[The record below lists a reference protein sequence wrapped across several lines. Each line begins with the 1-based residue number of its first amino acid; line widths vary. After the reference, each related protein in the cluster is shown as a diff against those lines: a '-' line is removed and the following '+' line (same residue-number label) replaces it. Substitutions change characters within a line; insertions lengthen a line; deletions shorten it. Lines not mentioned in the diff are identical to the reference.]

1 MEKFNCIVVEDE
13 PIAAEIL
20 HDYIKQ
26 VPFLNLKGTCRDA
39 LYAMELLQ
47 KEQIDLMFLDIHLPG
62 LKGID
67 FIKTLQN
74 PPRIIITTAYHEYAL
89 EGYENDVID
98 YLLKPISYS
107 RFLKAVNKLN
117 QPLPVKSAAS
127 KPKTISGSRSSVYF
141 NMNKKKIK
149 VFLDEILYIE
159 SLREFIKVV
168 TSNKTI
174 ITKMQTNQVEEL
186 LAKEDFVRV
195 HRSFIV
201 AKEKIEVITGTD
213 VEINGK
219 LIPIGRNYKEVVQAI
234 ADRAE

>member
-1 MEKFNCIVVEDE
+1 MEKFNCLVVEDE

-20 HDYIKQ
+20 QDYIKQ
-26 VPFLNLKGTCRDA
+26 VPFLNLKGICRDA
-39 LYAMELLQ
+39 LYAMEMLQ
-47 KEQIDLMFLDIHLPG
+47 KESIDLIFLDIHLPG

-67 FIKTLQN
+67 FIKTLQH

-98 YLLKPISYS
+98 YLLKPISYN
-107 RFLKAVNKLN
+107 RFLKAVNKLH
-117 QPLPVKSAAS
+117 LPAPAPVVNKTRPAS
-127 KPKTISGSRSSVYF
+127 SGRSSVFF

-174 ITKMQTNQVEEL
+174 ITKMQTNQVEEML
-186 LAKEDFVRV
+186 SKDDFVRV

-201 AKEKIEVITGTD
+201 AKEKIDVITGTD
-213 VEINGK
+213 IEIGGK
-219 LIPIGRNYKEVVQAI
+219 LIPIGRNYKEIVQSI
-234 ADRAE
+234 ADQTTT